1 MPGNSQNFLQQQQ
14 FGQPEF
20 LQPEYQHNPA
30 APLAKAENAFVISS
44 GKKLQLS
51 EMAET
56 LKNLNSILNKMT
68 PYRFDKLATKVC
80 DLKMVDTTM
89 LRCVVT
95 ALFDKALNEPAFGEM
110 YARLCIR
117 LHEDSSAKGCWPFIK
132 FVYHTEAQTEP
143 IFPGREMK
151 TDRPYWWCTDKHA
164 MEEVV
169 GPFQSFEDMMRDA
182 LTTEEPEYVTSPKGL
197 VPDGMTIEAGQYIK
211 TTSLDGQYFYSAEP
225 ITEVRP

>member
-1 MPGNSQNFLQQQQ
+1 MTDYSV
-14 FGQPEF
+14 
-20 LQPEYQHNPA
+20 
-30 APLAKAENAFVISS
+30 PLAKADNAYVIPSV
-44 GKKLQLS
+44 KKQQLS

-68 PYRFDKLATKVC
+68 PQLFDKLTTKVC

-89 LRCVVT
+89 LRSVIT
-95 ALFDKALNEPAFGEM
+95 ALFDKALSEPAFGET

-117 LHEDSSAKGCWPFIK
+117 LHEDSSARGRWPFIK

-151 TDRPYWWCTDKHA
+151 IDRPYWWCTDKHA

-182 LTTEEPEYVTSPKGL
+182 QTTEESEYVTAPEGL
-197 VPDGMTIEAGQYIK
+197 MPDGMTIEAGKYIK
-211 TTSLDGQYFYSAEP
+211 TTSLNGQYFYSAEP